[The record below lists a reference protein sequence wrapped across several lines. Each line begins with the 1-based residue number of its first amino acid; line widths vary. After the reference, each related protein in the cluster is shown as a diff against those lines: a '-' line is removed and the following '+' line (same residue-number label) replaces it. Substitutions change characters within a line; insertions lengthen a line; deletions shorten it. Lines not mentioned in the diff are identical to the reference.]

1 MALRQRTRPNILI
14 TGTPGVGKSTISRL
28 LSERTKFIWREVS
41 KLAEE
46 HNCLDEY
53 DPEYQCPYLNED
65 KLLDIM
71 EGMMA
76 SGGNIVDYHGCEFF
90 PERWFD
96 GVFVI
101 RTNNTA
107 LYDRLSAR
115 GYTGKKLEDN
125 IQCEIF
131 ETLLEEAQ
139 SSYKPE
145 IVQEL
150 QNNTEDQLQ
159 SNVNTIVEWIE
170 RWKEENI

>member
-1 MALRQRTRPNILI
+1 MAHRSRNVPNILI
-14 TGTPGVGKSTISRL
+14 TGTPGVGKSTICRML
-28 LSERTKFIWREVS
+28 AEKTNFQWREVS

-53 DPEYQCPYLNED
+53 DPEYQCPFLNED

-76 SGGNIVDYHGCEFF
+76 KGGNIVDYHGCEFF

-101 RTNNTA
+101 RTNNTT
-107 LYDRLSAR
+107 LYDRLAER

-145 IVQEL
+145 IITQL
-150 QNNTEDQLQ
+150 QNDTQEQLHK
-159 SNVNTIVEWIE
+159 NIDTLVEWIE
-170 RWKEENI
+170 RWKEENL

>member
-1 MALRQRTRPNILI
+1 MNLNRPLPNILV
-14 TGTPGVGKSTISRL
+14 TGTPGVGKSTISKKL
-28 LSERTKFIWREVS
+28 AERTKFAWREVS

-53 DPEYQCPYLNED
+53 DAEYQCPFLNED

-76 SGGNIVDYHGCEFF
+76 KGGNIVDYHGCEFF

-101 RTNNTA
+101 RTNNTT

-145 IVQEL
+145 IIMQL
-150 QNNTEDQLQ
+150 QNETPEQLQ
-159 SNVNTIVEWIE
+159 ENIEKIIEWIE
-170 RWKEENI
+170 RWKEQNI

>member
-1 MALRQRTRPNILI
+1 MANRPRAIPNLLI
-14 TGTPGVGKSTISRL
+14 TGTPGVGKSSISKK
-28 LSERTKFIWREVS
+28 LSERTNFTWREVS

-53 DPEYQCPYLNED
+53 DPEYQCPFLNED

-76 SGGNIVDYHGCEFF
+76 KGGNIVDYHGCDFF

-101 RTNNTA
+101 RTNNTT
-107 LYDRLSAR
+107 LYDRLTAR
-115 GYTGKKLEDN
+115 GYQGKKLEDN
-125 IQCEIF
+125 VQCEIF

-150 QNNTEDQLQ
+150 QNDTEAQLQ
-159 SNVNTIVEWIE
+159 SNVDTIVEWIE
-170 RWKEENI
+170 RWKEDNL